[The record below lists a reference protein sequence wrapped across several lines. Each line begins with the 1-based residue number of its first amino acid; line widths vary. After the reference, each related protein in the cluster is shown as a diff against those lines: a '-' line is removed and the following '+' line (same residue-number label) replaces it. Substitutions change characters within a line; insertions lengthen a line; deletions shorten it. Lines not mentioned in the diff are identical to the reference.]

1 MEQKIKIGDL
11 DLIISDNQI
20 KNSDFFVEFDN
31 DKVKPV
37 LYQLLEENFEN
48 YHLNGIDVIVV
59 HKETINLSNLNYKKI
74 ENI

>member
-11 DLIISDNQI
+11 DLIISDNKI

-31 DKVKPV
+31 GKVKPV

-59 HKETINLSNLNYKKI
+59 HKETINLNNLNYKKI

>member
-11 DLIISDNQI
+11 DLIISDNKI

-31 DKVKPV
+31 GKVKPV